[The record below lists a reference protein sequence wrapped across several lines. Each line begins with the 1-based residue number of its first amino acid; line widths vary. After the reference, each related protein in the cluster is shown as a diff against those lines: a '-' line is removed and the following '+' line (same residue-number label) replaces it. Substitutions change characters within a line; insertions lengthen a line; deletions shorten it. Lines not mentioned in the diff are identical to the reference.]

1 MKDVW
6 TKFLCRFIGW
16 DYNLLKECSVA
27 SKKALHRYAGAV
39 ILLMLIWAYIGY
51 GMADRYF
58 KIEASTAKIG
68 VAVVFMFVIWMIER
82 QIILIVG
89 KNPWVTTRALKKSFN
104 KTSV

>member
-68 VAVVFMFVIWMIER
+68 VAVVFMFVKY
-82 QIILIVG
+82 G
-89 KNPWVTTRALKKSFN
+89 
-104 KTSV
+104 